1 MGHIS
6 LYDAKT
12 HLSGLVER
20 AAAGEEFVIA
30 LRGNQAGALRFAER
44 LRRNIATKPW
54 HMTASFGIA
63 HAPAGSRPVMDQ
75 LLASADHAMYV
86 AKRAGGDRIESIEFG
101 GEYELRRAG

>member
-30 LRGNQAGALRFAER
+30 KNGVPMAKLVPLPKVTAPRTPARALGVTRIAPDFDAPDPQIDALFACGE
-44 LRRNIATKPW
+44 P
-54 HMTASFGIA
+54 
-63 HAPAGSRPVMDQ
+63 D
-75 LLASADHAMYV
+75 SAAN
-86 AKRAGGDRIESIEFG
+86 R
-101 GEYELRRAG
+101 